1 MQPYEDKSNVL
12 GEEQEMAT
20 IRKSKLQNDVDY
32 DNEEKEEDDDDDDD
46 EDDDDDDDDD
56 DNNEDYQETMNEKV
70 DKIMEEQTHMPTY
83 SEVWLITLSIFFI
96 ATIICLLIFL
106 PKISSTDDF
115 CKEKYGNY
123 SWSEN
128 SGQINPDYFMCKNID
143 ENNTIIEKYRTF
155 EEYNQWKKTKTK

>member
-32 DNEEKEEDDDDDDD
+32 
-46 EDDDDDDDDD
+46 
-56 DNNEDYQETMNEKV
+56 MNEKV